1 MMFDHRH
8 PFLSDYYTLVLG
20 FSAVIL
26 VLLVMFIMYL
36 RIGLQSHDSVIV
48 DSKASAFAPNEKS
61 LDGHHHH

>member
-8 PFLSDYYTLVLG
+8 PFLSDYYAVVLG
-20 FSAVIL
+20 YSVVIL
-26 VLLVMFIMYL
+26 VCLVLFIVYL
-36 RIGLQSHDSVIV
+36 RIGLQSHDSVVI